1 VDGLRL
7 CNLHRRGATDETA
20 HRTKTAAAG
29 ALARG
34 LLLWLDQEVAMQ
46 TRLRIQGARLLFPAL
61 LIFAAPFAGVATDS
75 QAEGGDF
82 LNLSE
87 AELPTLGGSPVQ
99 LMLIRGLVEPIEK
112 DLFGRP
118 ERVAIT
124 FVNSHGVLI
133 QNPVEDV
140 AAGEDLKEHVGEDV
154 TVRGAL
160 LVKADGKPALLIDR
174 FEVNG
179 ASGEGSLH

>member
-1 VDGLRL
+1 
-7 CNLHRRGATDETA
+7 
-20 HRTKTAAAG
+20 
-29 ALARG
+29 
-34 LLLWLDQEVAMQ
+34 MQ

-61 LIFAAPFAGVATDS
+61 LILAAPLGVADDS
-75 QAEGGDF
+75 LADAGDF
-82 LNLSE
+82 VNLSE
-87 AELPTLGGSPVQ
+87 AALPTLGGSPIQ
-99 LMLIRGLVEPIEK
+99 MMLIRGVVEPIEK
-112 DLFGRP
+112 DLFGRT

-133 QNPVEDV
+133 QNPIEDV

-179 ASGEGSLH
+179 SPDQDSRQN